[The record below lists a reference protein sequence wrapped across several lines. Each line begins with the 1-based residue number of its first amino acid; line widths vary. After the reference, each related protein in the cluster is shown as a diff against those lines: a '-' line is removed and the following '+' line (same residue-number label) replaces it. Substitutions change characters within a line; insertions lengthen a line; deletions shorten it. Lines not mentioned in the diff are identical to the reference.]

1 MESKSIT
8 RHLSEPHAVPSLA
21 LVTHNRPPPLPTAAG
36 GNVSTASLRP
46 PTPLPPPSPP
56 QLSNMVKCYS
66 ADYSY
71 DYSFPAVAL
80 AYFLRYPNPYSRHV
94 ASTDTIS
101 RHFDAATQRLTTV
114 RLHLKRSR
122 LPPAVLKLLP
132 KSSVGDDPA
141 ATPTQ
146 SFILERS
153 VVDVREG
160 WMETES
166 RNLDWNHVLSV
177 IERHSYRRP
186 DAATDGKIRDDEA
199 TARQQDEWMRTTDDD
214 DEHTDVRVSVTLKS
228 RIGEQLR
235 KRRQRW
241 GEQATATSVI
251 GGEEAPLQQ
260 PPPARS
266 GLFSS
271 WSSGAVRAAIE
282 SISLQRTERSQ
293 PKAQQGMSVVLA
305 RLRQGGVQACLEG
318 MRRDREVEV

>member
-1 MESKSIT
+1 
-8 RHLSEPHAVPSLA
+8 
-21 LVTHNRPPPLPTAAG
+21 
-36 GNVSTASLRP
+36 
-46 PTPLPPPSPP
+46 
-56 QLSNMVKCYS
+56 MVKCYA

-71 DYSFPAVAL
+71 DYSFSAVAL

-101 RHFDAATQRLTTV
+101 RHFDPVTQRLTTV

-132 KSSVGDDPA
+132 KSTIGEDA
-141 ATPTQ
+141 AAGPTQ
-146 SFILERS
+146 SFIIERS

-186 DAATDGKIRDDEA
+186 DAVMEGKSRGDEE
-199 TARQQDEWMRTTDDD
+199 TAQRRDEWIGTTDDN
-214 DEHTDVRVSVTLKS
+214 ERTDVRVSVTLKS

-241 GEQATATSVI
+241 GEQATASSVI
-251 GGEEAPLQQ
+251 GGEDASSSQAL
-260 PPPARS
+260 PARS
-266 GLFSS
+266 GWFTS
-271 WSSGAVRAAIE
+271 WSSGAVRTAIE

-305 RLRQGGVQACLEG
+305 RLRQGGVQAVLEG
-318 MRRDREVEV
+318 MRRDREVEA